1 MERFL
6 DSFVPEYFFSY
17 LTIEIISQ
25 KVIYIYIHIQKYV
38 LNAHITKY
46 GRKYSFKY

>member
-1 MERFL
+1 MERFF

-25 KVIYIYIHIQKYV
+25 KVIYIYIYKYV

>member
-25 KVIYIYIHIQKYV
+25 KVIYIYKYV